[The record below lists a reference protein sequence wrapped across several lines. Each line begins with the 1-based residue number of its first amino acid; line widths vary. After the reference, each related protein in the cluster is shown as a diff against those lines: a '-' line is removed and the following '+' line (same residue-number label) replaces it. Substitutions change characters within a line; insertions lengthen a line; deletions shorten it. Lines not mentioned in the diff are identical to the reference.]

1 MKKLLAVLLTLV
13 MVLMSLAFCEASG
26 EEWICPNCGKTNTT
40 NFCTSCGTK
49 RDVWICPS
57 CGTENSDAFCGN
69 CGSPKPIDA
78 RPETPAGGEL
88 TTEGTGS
95 IKVGDIVT
103 FGRYPQTA
111 EGTDQTPIEW
121 IVLDYDET
129 NHKALLLSRYGLVA
143 KPYNTERTDITWEKC
158 TLRTWLN
165 GEFLNKA
172 FSAGEQSAILITKV
186 DNSASQGYSE
196 WDTDGGNNTEDRIFL
211 LSYAEAN
218 RYLGVTYGGSNNTGA
233 RVAPTAYA
241 IANGADTS
249 YKYQTADGE
258 AAGWWLLRSPGRG
271 QGSAAHVE
279 GDGSLYST
287 SVSHDGSVVRP
298 AFWLNLNSDMGQKEP
313 SPCPMDGEDDR
324 GAQGE

>member
-1 MKKLLAVLLTLV
+1 MKLNREESTMKKILAVFLALV

-49 RDVWICPS
+49 REVWICPS

-78 RPETPAGGEL
+78 RPETPADGEQ
-88 TTEGTGS
+88 TTKAIGS

-172 FSAGEQSAILITKV
+172 FSAGEQSAILTTKV
-186 DNSASQGYSE
+186 DNSKSQGYSG
-196 WDTDGGNNTEDRIFL
+196 WHKDGGNNTEDRIFL
-211 LSYAEAN
+211 LSCAEAN
-218 RYLGVTYGGSNNTGA
+218 RYLDVTIDDTNNVRS
-233 RVAPTAYA
+233 RVAPTVFAMTG
-241 IANGADTS
+241 GADAS
-249 YKYQTADGE
+249 DGSLTADGST
-258 AAGWWLLRSPGRG
+258 AGWWWLRSPGG
-271 QGSAAHVE
+271 CQNSAAGVSPE
-279 GDGSLYST
+279 GSLSYSRAYHR
-287 SVSHDGSVVRP
+287 SFIVRP
-298 AFWLNLNSDMGQKEP
+298 AFWIDLTSNDI
-313 SPCPMDGEDDR
+313 
-324 GAQGE
+324 

>member
-1 MKKLLAVLLTLV
+1 MKKLLAVLLTLE

-121 IVLDYDET
+121 IVLDYDEKE
-129 NHKALLLSRYGLVA
+129 NKALLLSKYGLDV
-143 KPYNTERTDITWEKC
+143 KPYNTEWTGITWEKC

-172 FSAGEQSAILITKV
+172 FSAGEQSAILMTADIGGTIQKMLAEQYGPEGLKSDILKAPHHGKNAVNGELLRTVDPKLTIITGKV
-186 DNSASQGYSE
+186 ARTEDCRIQMETNGIE
-196 WDTDGGNNTEDRIFL
+196 WKRTSYGTIVMETDGKDWYVNQEDKF
-211 LSYAEAN
+211 
-218 RYLGVTYGGSNNTGA
+218 
-233 RVAPTAYA
+233 
-241 IANGADTS
+241 
-249 YKYQTADGE
+249 GE
-258 AAGWWLLRSPGRG
+258 LEKLRKKR
-271 QGSAAHVE
+271 
-279 GDGSLYST
+279 
-287 SVSHDGSVVRP
+287 
-298 AFWLNLNSDMGQKEP
+298 K
-313 SPCPMDGEDDR
+313 
-324 GAQGE
+324 